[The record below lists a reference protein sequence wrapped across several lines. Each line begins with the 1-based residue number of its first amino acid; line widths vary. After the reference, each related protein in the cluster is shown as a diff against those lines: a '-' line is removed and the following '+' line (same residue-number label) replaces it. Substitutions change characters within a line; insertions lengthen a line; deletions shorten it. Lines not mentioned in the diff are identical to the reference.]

1 MTDTLTGRIREL
13 KEQRNAIILAHNY
26 EPDEIQAIA
35 DFTGDSLELSRKAA
49 NIEADVVVFCG
60 VHFMAETASIL
71 SPDKT
76 ILMPVLDAGCEMA
89 DMVTGEQVRE
99 MKSQH
104 PGAVAICYVNTA
116 ADVKAE
122 CDCCCT
128 SSNALAVAATYAD
141 ANEILFFPDRNLGSH
156 VAANSGLSL
165 ACWDG
170 YCPVHDRITAAD
182 ILTARKEHPTA
193 VVMVHPECT
202 DAVREVAD
210 EILSTGQMCR
220 FAKDS
225 EQQEFIVGTE
235 LGLLY
240 RLRQENPAKSFYPLV
255 LTPTHDRITVAD
267 ILCARD
273 AHPGATVVVHEEC
286 SDPVK
291 AAADQAMSTEEL
303 EQFVA
308 VSGGDEI
315 VLGVERG
322 LLNQLREANPD
333 KALHGLVSR
342 PICPDMKK
350 TTLASV
356 AEALEKMQHEVRVP
370 KDIADRARSAIER
383 MIAIG

>member
-1 MTDTLTGRIREL
+1 MTDALTSRIQEL
-13 KEQRNAIILAHNY
+13 KQQRNAIILAHNY

-49 NIEADVVVFCG
+49 HIEADVVVFCG

-99 MKSQH
+99 MKAKH

-128 SSNALAVAATYAD
+128 SSNALAVAATYGND
-141 ANEILFFPDRNLGSH
+141 KEILFFPDRNLGSH
-156 VAANSGLSL
+156 VAGNSGLDL
-165 ACWDG
+165 TCWDG

-182 ILTARKEHPTA
+182 ILAARKEHPAA

-220 FAKDS
+220 FAKES
-225 EQQEFIVGTE
+225 ERQEFIVGTE
-235 LGLLY
+235 LGLLF
-240 RLRQENPAKSFYPLV
+240 RLRQENPTKSFYPLT
-255 LTPTHDRITVAD
+255 LMPTHERITVAD

-273 AHPGATVVVHEEC
+273 AHPGTTVLVHDAC
-286 SDPVK
+286 SDKVK
-291 AAADQAMSTEEL
+291 AVADQALSSEEL
-303 EQFVA
+303 SQFVA
-308 VSGGDEI
+308 VTGGGEL
-315 VLGVERG
+315 VLGVEATI
-322 LLNQLREANPD
+322 LQQLRKENPD

-342 PICPDMKK
+342 PVCPDMKK

-370 KDIADRARSAIER
+370 KDIADRARTAIER